1 VAHTAEADTCRDILL
16 VLGSH
21 DSIHRIIDLEKK
33 RIVTEQATLPIG
45 GTPELRWGNLKGMSA
60 WMRE

>member
-1 VAHTAEADTCRDILL
+1 MFYWFSVLTTAF
-16 VLGSH
+16 
-21 DSIHRIIDLEKK
+21 IDLEKK